1 MRVAVISDIHANY
14 HALEAVLAALDA
26 EAPDEIWCL
35 GDTVGYGPEPNR
47 CCALVAERAALCLA
61 GNHDLAVTGAISVED
76 FNGDAAAAVRW
87 TQRADRRALARL
99 PARPRPAGVSAPG
112 VELFHGSPLDP
123 VWDYV
128 LSEQRRARSFELD
141 LEPARCSSGT
151 ATSRSCSASTGSDRR
166 RARAR
171 RRSRST
177 SPRRASCSTP
187 ARSASRAARTR
198 ARPGCCV
205 DLDAGTASFRR
216 TEYPVA
222 RDPGRRSAPRGL
234 PEALAARLA
243 LGV

>member
-14 HALEAVLAALDA
+14 HALEAVLAAVGA
-26 EAPDEIWCL
+26 EAPDELWCL

-61 GNHDLAVTGAISVED
+61 GNHDLAVTGAISVEE

-87 TQRADRRALARL
+87 TQNAIDEPSLAFLRSL
-99 PARPRPAGVSAPG
+99 APQAHRDG

-128 LSEQRRARSFELD
+128 LSEQAALLSFGMTSEPLLLVGHSHVPLVLGFDGKAISGGLARPD
-141 LEPARCSSGT
+141 EPVAL
-151 ATSRSCSASTGSDRR
+151 STQRFLLNPGSVGQ
-166 RARAR
+166 
-171 RRSRST
+171 
-177 SPRRASCSTP
+177 PRGKDP
-187 ARSASRAARTR
+187 RAAWLM
-198 ARPGCCV
+198 
-205 DLDAGTASFRR
+205 LDFAAGSATFRR

-222 RDPGRRSAPRGL
+222 ATQEEIRSHGL
-234 PEALAARLA
+234 PETLAARLA